1 MSIVKRNAR
10 WNLFYG
16 AAVLS
21 RSRNPVIVEAQCASA
36 AAIILL
42 WWLRTAE
49 TPVISASLRYSIA
62 VEKYDF
68 LSTVFERF
76 PDVLYI
82 LCLSTRQNHFHL
94 LWYRP
99 PPVIRWNL
107 FLPQTRIGWRHL
119 LKRCSDSSHRS
130 DMPLHF
136 ISSDRINDA
145 VGQSSSFEIHR

>member
-1 MSIVKRNAR
+1 MTIVKRNAW

-16 AAVLS
+16 AVVLS
-21 RSRNPVIVEAQCASA
+21 CSRNAVSVKTQCTPA

-42 WWLRTAE
+42 GWLHTADI
-49 TPVISASLRYSIA
+49 PVIRASLRYSIA
-62 VEKYDF
+62 VGKYDF

-82 LCLSTRQNHFHL
+82 LCLSTRQNHL

-107 FLPQTRIGWRHL
+107 FLHQTRIGWRHL
-119 LKRCSDSSHRS
+119 LQCCSYSSHRS
-130 DMPLHF
+130 DMSLHF
-136 ISSDRINDA
+136 ISSDHINDP
-145 VGQSSSFEIHR
+145 VGQSSSLEIHR